1 MLRRGVLLLLL
12 LNGLFLAWSQ
22 GWLAEL
28 GPWAAPM
35 PDREPQRLQ
44 QQLLP
49 ERVVL
54 VNSARGQA
62 TPDTAPSPAQ
72 TTEAVAR
79 PDNTGAPEAQT
90 PVATPNGT
98 GPDTLP
104 ADPPAPSTPAAPVAT
119 ASGPTSCVQ
128 AGVFDDEELTRI
140 RPALDSVLTA
150 SGWETATAVQPG
162 RWVLFTGKLPSAAA
176 VAARRAELRQLKIE
190 FRDVNSS
197 ALQPGLVLGT
207 FSSEAGAEQGLRDV
221 TRKGVKGIQV
231 LEVRPDVN
239 QHTLRLPRVTDAQK
253 QAVGRA
259 LTQLEGDLWK
269 GKAFKP
275 CA

>member
-22 GWLAEL
+22 GWLADL

-35 PDREPQRLQ
+35 SDREPQRLQ

-54 VNSARGQA
+54 VNSAREQA
-62 TPDTAPSPAQ
+62 TPDTATSTVQ
-72 TTEAVAR
+72 TTQTVAS
-79 PDNTGAPEAQT
+79 PDNTGGPEAQT
-90 PVATPNGT
+90 QVVTPNGT
-98 GPDTLP
+98 GQDTLP
-104 ADPPAPSTPAAPVAT
+104 ADPPASSTPAAPVAT

-128 AGVFDDEELTRI
+128 AGVFNDDELARI
-140 RPALDSVLTA
+140 RPALDGLLTS
-150 SGWETATAVQPG
+150 SGWDTTTSVQPG

-231 LEVRPDVN
+231 LEVRPDAN
-239 QHTLRLPRVTDAQK
+239 QHTLRLPRATDAQK

-259 LTQLEGDLWK
+259 LTQLEGELWK